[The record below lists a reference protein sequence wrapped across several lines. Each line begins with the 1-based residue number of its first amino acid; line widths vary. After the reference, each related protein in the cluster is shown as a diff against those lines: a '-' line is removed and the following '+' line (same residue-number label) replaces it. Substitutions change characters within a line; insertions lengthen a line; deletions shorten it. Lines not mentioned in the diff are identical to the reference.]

1 MQSSNSE
8 KDRQRETL
16 NRQHEKP
23 SYSSIYQWRKQAQ
36 RIPKNSCITSEY
48 HFFMAIQFPVRSPMP
63 FLITVQQR
71 KGTTGAAEFIY
82 LPSGPWFI
90 ISCAVFLDWF
100 GAWVFVRWNE
110 YFEWLVDFVPWRMT
124 WITLRLLRLLLLLLS
139 MCCNEYEIGIKFQL
153 FG

>member
-1 MQSSNSE
+1 MILENVMWATFSLDGRARAIECLWVCLSCDLIKQLNNDETFTYKLKYMQSSNSE

-63 FLITVQQR
+63 FLITV
-71 KGTTGAAEFIY
+71 AEEGYCWCCWIY
-82 LPSGPWFI
+82 LFAIRSMI
-90 ISCAVFLDWF
+90 YHI
-100 GAWVFVRWNE
+100 
-110 YFEWLVDFVPWRMT
+110 
-124 WITLRLLRLLLLLLS
+124 
-139 MCCNEYEIGIKFQL
+139 MCCI
-153 FG
+153 FGLVWGVGVR